1 MPPGIESKILG
12 GNNYQSDYPR
22 QTEIFRNNILRTFV
36 TPQSQAGNEKSNQ
49 NVAEYINDS
58 AITGFIVNVAND
70 QKWVLKYCNELLNRQ
85 LELMGINETL
95 DIYFSYSR
103 DDVLRYIMEL
113 SSEGD
118 EIYKNYLS
126 NFEEEQHV
134 GERILNDNAVEI

>member
-1 MPPGIESKILG
+1 
-12 GNNYQSDYPR
+12 
-22 QTEIFRNNILRTFV
+22 
-36 TPQSQAGNEKSNQ
+36 
-49 NVAEYINDS
+49 
-58 AITGFIVNVAND
+58 
-70 QKWVLKYCNELLNRQ
+70 
-85 LELMGINETL
+85 MGINETL

-134 GERILNDNAVEI
+134 GERILNDKGVEI

>member
-1 MPPGIESKILG
+1 M
-12 GNNYQSDYPR
+12 
-22 QTEIFRNNILRTFV
+22 
-36 TPQSQAGNEKSNQ
+36 
-49 NVAEYINDS
+49 AEYINDS

-118 EIYKNYLS
+118 EIYKKYLS
-126 NFEEEQHV
+126 NFEEEQPV
-134 GERILNDNAVEI
+134 GERILKDSGIEI

>member
-1 MPPGIESKILG
+1 M
-12 GNNYQSDYPR
+12 
-22 QTEIFRNNILRTFV
+22 
-36 TPQSQAGNEKSNQ
+36 
-49 NVAEYINDS
+49 
-58 AITGFIVNVAND
+58 
-70 QKWVLKYCNELLNRQ
+70 
-85 LELMGINETL
+85 ELMGINETL